1 MALNPVL
8 VGAKSI
14 ESYRPIVGD
23 DMLDEIKIL
32 GDKLKG
38 ARVLHV
44 NATDFGGGVA
54 EILFTLVPL
63 MRDVGI
69 DAHWEVINGSED
81 FFTVTKFI
89 HNGLQ
94 GGEIPWTE
102 SMEDIYKHYNQ
113 LNAELMDLDYDY
125 YVIHDPQPL
134 LMYDF
139 LSKINGNG
147 NGKLKG
153 KWIWRCHIDPSSSYK
168 PLWNFLKDYI
178 EKYDVNI
185 FTLPEYTNNV
195 QTKQVEIF
203 PPCIDPLSP
212 KNADMDVEAAKSIV
226 RNLGI
231 NTEKPL
237 ITQVSR
243 YDPWKD
249 PIGVIKAYKIVK
261 KEIPDL
267 QLALVG
273 SMAKDDPE
281 GWHFYEKTARAAGED
296 YDIFIL
302 SDLQG
307 VGNAEVNA
315 FQKVSDVVI
324 QKSLREGFGLVA
336 AEALW
341 KKSPV
346 VAGNVGGLRVQV
358 VNGKSGYLVDSYEEC
373 AERVLE
379 LLQNSQLCHDMG
391 EWGYEHVRK
400 NFLTTRN
407 LRDYLRL
414 FASLT

>member
-8 VGAKSI
+8 VGNKLI

-23 DMLDEIKIL
+23 EILDEIKTL
-32 GDKLKG
+32 GAKLKG
-38 ARVLHV
+38 AKVLHV

-63 MRDVGI
+63 MRDVGL

-94 GGEIPWTE
+94 GGDIPWTD
-102 SMEDIYKHYNQ
+102 SMEDIYKHYNRQ
-113 LNAELMDLDYDY
+113 NAELLDQHYDF

-134 LMYDF
+134 LMLNY
-139 LSKINGNG
+139 LKNG
-147 NGKLKG
+147 NGKPKG
-153 KWIWRCHIDPSSSYK
+153 NWIWRCHIDPSSSHK

-178 EKYDVNI
+178 QEYNVNI

-195 QTKQVEIF
+195 TTDRVEIF

-212 KNADMDVEAAKSIV
+212 KNAEMDMETAKTIV

-231 NTEKPL
+231 VTEKPL

-341 KKSPV
+341 KKRPV

-373 AERVLE
+373 ADRVLE
-379 LLQNSQLCHDMG
+379 LLKDKELCNDMG
-391 EWGYEHVRK
+391 QWGYEHVRN

-414 FASLT
+414 FASMA

>member
-8 VGAKSI
+8 IGSKSI
-14 ESYRPIVGD
+14 ETYRPIVGD
-23 DMLDEIKIL
+23 DIIEEIHGLAEKI
-32 GDKLKG
+32 KG
-38 ARVLHV
+38 ARILHV

-63 MRDVGI
+63 MKDVGL
-69 DAHWEVINGSED
+69 DAHWEVIKGSED

-94 GGEIPWTE
+94 GGEIPWTAQ
-102 SMEDIYKHYNQ
+102 MEDIYKKYNEQ
-113 LNAELMDLDYDY
+113 NAELMDTDYDF

-134 LMYDF
+134 LLYDF
-139 LSKINGNG
+139 IKKSNKRTR
-147 NGKLKG
+147 G
-153 KWIWRCHIDPSSSYK
+153 KWIWRCHVDPSSSYK
-168 PLWNFLKDYI
+168 PLWNYLKPYI
-178 EKYDVNI
+178 ENYDVNI
-185 FTLPEYTNNV
+185 FTLPEYANGV
-195 QTKQVEIF
+195 QTKRVEIF

-212 KNADMDVEAAKSIV
+212 KNVDMDIEMARTVV
-226 RNLGI
+226 RNLGV
-231 NTEKPL
+231 NTDRPI

-249 PIGVIKAYKIVK
+249 PIGVINAYKIIK
-261 KEIPDL
+261 KEIPEV
-267 QLALVG
+267 QLCLIG

-307 VGNAEVNA
+307 VGNTEVNA
-315 FQKVSDVVI
+315 FQRVSDVVI

-341 KKSPV
+341 KRRPV

-358 VNGKSGYLVDSYEEC
+358 VSGKSGFLVDSYEEC
-373 AERVLE
+373 ADRVLE
-379 LLQNSQLCHDMG
+379 LLKQKQLADDMG
-391 EWGYEHVRK
+391 KWGHEHVK
-400 NFLTTRN
+400 SNFLTTRN
-407 LRDYLRL
+407 LRDYLHL
-414 FASLT
+414 FASMA